1 MDYLTVKE
9 VAELKGCSERF
20 IRKLIN
26 NGDLSSEEVVNRAN
40 GHKSHSIPISA
51 LPDELQQRYYKQ
63 QRSDAGASHLSLSR
77 ILLICVVY
85 QRQTALLTTLCLS
98 TVSER
103 I

>member
-63 QRSDAGASHLSLSR
+63 QRSDAGLLPEVKEKEKPAARKHRNRMSFWQRWSSSR
-77 ILLICVVY
+77 
-85 QRQTALLTTLCLS
+85 RSAA
-98 TVSER
+98 
-103 I
+103 